1 MRSKPPV
8 MNNLITTPLDR
19 QRQPLFRHTSTRGLT
34 LPELLIATTV
44 VLLTSMGIL
53 YTYIQCLELNK
64 INHDTTLVL
73 QDCRNIMED
82 IRTASPSMVHETYHN
97 KTFPLNGPTGII
109 LVHVNDQD
117 PQLLLVTVKAFW
129 RQSKGR
135 LIGEDKNLSGT
146 LEEDED
152 TNKNNELDSPV
163 TLMTYVYNR

>member
-1 MRSKPPV
+1 
-8 MNNLITTPLDR
+8 MNNLIITPLD
-19 QRQPLFRHTSTRGLT
+19 QTRQPRIDRTLSNGIT

-44 VLLTSMGIL
+44 VLMTSMGIL
-53 YTYIQCLELNK
+53 YTYVQCLELNK

-73 QDCRNIMED
+73 QDCRNILED

-97 KTFPLNGPTGII
+97 KTFPLNGPQGII
-109 LVHVNDQD
+109 LVQVNDQD

-135 LIGEDKNLSGT
+135 LMGEDKNLNGT
-146 LEEDED
+146 LEEGED

-163 TLMTYVYNR
+163 TLVTYVYNR